1 MKKLFY
7 TLIASLPF
15 FTSCEEADF
24 GVKAADPQSWEQEEA
39 ITLPGL
45 SIAATNTIDFAVITD
60 SAAIFTYSTP
70 SGLPEG
76 TSIENF
82 QISLTPEGS
91 ETTIATLNASNNG
104 KVAADDLKAAIES
117 YYGKRPEE
125 RSFTAVVTANL
136 MYNGQA
142 SLLSSAPI
150 TVKGKLVAP
159 FIDSAYYLIGNMN
172 DWNAE
177 ALIKLSH
184 SGADVYDDP
193 VFSTIV
199 EVPADCYWKIIPD
212 TNVVAGNVWNNNFV
226 LGCAENG
233 STDLT
238 GALVINPNPEPGAML
253 IENAG
258 WVKISLN
265 MMDYTY
271 SVELLGNVSPYL
283 YTPGNHQSWN
293 PATSTKLYSTDFMS
307 YSGYLSLD
315 GEFKFTSAPD
325 WDHNNYGD
333 GGNGALSTDG
343 GNLSA
348 EKGFYYA
355 EANVSTLT
363 WKVTEIT
370 TYGIIGSFNEW
381 STSVPMTFDAATS
394 TYTVD
399 VEFPA
404 NTEFKFRANDDW
416 GINLGGTLNN
426 LISNGDNIKVA
437 EAGTYT
443 ITLDL
448 SDAGNLKA
456 TMVKK

>member
-45 SIAATNTIDFAVITD
+45 SIAATNTIDFAAITD

-226 LGCAENG
+226 LG
-233 STDLT
+233 S
-238 GALVINPNPEPGAML
+238 
-253 IENAG
+253 
-258 WVKISLN
+258 
-265 MMDYTY
+265 
-271 SVELLGNVSPYL
+271 
-283 YTPGNHQSWN
+283 
-293 PATSTKLYSTDFMS
+293 
-307 YSGYLSLD
+307 
-315 GEFKFTSAPD
+315 
-325 WDHNNYGD
+325 
-333 GGNGALSTDG
+333 
-343 GNLSA
+343 
-348 EKGFYYA
+348 
-355 EANVSTLT
+355 
-363 WKVTEIT
+363 
-370 TYGIIGSFNEW
+370 
-381 STSVPMTFDAATS
+381 
-394 TYTVD
+394 
-399 VEFPA
+399 
-404 NTEFKFRANDDW
+404 
-416 GINLGGTLNN
+416 
-426 LISNGDNIKVA
+426 
-437 EAGTYT
+437 
-443 ITLDL
+443 
-448 SDAGNLKA
+448 
-456 TMVKK
+456 